1 MYNDIPKISKLAE
14 CGIVVAMVQHRES
27 DIATFPAPIEDLH
40 RAANY
45 LIENAD
51 RFHIDPSQLFVAGHS
66 AGAHIALMTV
76 LSKANGLWGPELVG
90 IKDYK
95 ISGVIAQAAP
105 SDLVLCHN
113 EELPPWMKKCPVL
126 EMLGVEYIDENSEI
140 AKMASCAAYVK
151 EEVVF
156 PPVLLLHGD
165 KDGVVSAEHSRNLY
179 KLLIDKNKNVLY
191 YELEDVDHS
200 RNAFWSKEVLKIMR
214 DFCCNKS
221 YL

>member
-14 CGIVVAMVQHRES
+14 CGIVVAMIQHRES

-66 AGAHIALMTV
+66 AGGHIALMTA
-76 LSKANGLWGPELVG
+76 LSKANGIWGPEVVG

-105 SDLVLCHN
+105 SNIVFCHN
-113 EELPPWMKKCPVL
+113 EGRPPWMEKCPVL
-126 EMLGVEYIDENSEI
+126 EMLGVESIDESSDI
-140 AKMASCAAYVK
+140 ANMASCATYVK
-151 EEVVF
+151 EEVAL

-165 KDGVVSAEHSRNLY
+165 KDEVVSVEHSRKLY
-179 KLLIDKNKNVLY
+179 KLLKDKKKNVIY
-191 YELEDVDHS
+191 YELLDVEHS
-200 RNAFWSKEVLKIMR
+200 GNAFWSKEVLKIMR
-214 DFCCNKS
+214 DFC
-221 YL
+221 YD